1 MPRVKLASAAAL
13 SLNLRITNMN
23 TQKPHIWIIDDD
35 EDDLFAMRLAC
46 KKIDSVQFT
55 FFNCGQDMLDFAEG
69 LKTDDAYPKV
79 ILLDLNMPVL
89 NGVETMRRFKELA
102 LKSIHRDHIPV
113 IMHSTSNSN
122 MDVHRT
128 YLHGANG
135 YMVKSQSLD
144 DMVDDLL
151 KVKGYWADVNIV
163 SA

>member
-1 MPRVKLASAAAL
+1 MP
-13 SLNLRITNMN
+13 
-23 TQKPHIWIIDDD
+23 QKNPQIWIVDDD

-46 KKIDSVQFT
+46 KKIESAQFS
-55 FFNCGQDMLDFAEG
+55 FFSSGQEMLDYSETLKAE
-69 LKTDDAYPKV
+69 DDFPKV

-122 MDVHRT
+122 MDIHRT

-144 DMVDDLL
+144 DMIDDLM
-151 KVKGYWADVNIV
+151 KVKGYWTDVNIT